1 MSLRNITIPKREV
14 LVGSDKFT
22 VSGVSADQVFG
33 LYSRHREDLAVLFD
47 NLAGR
52 VEGPSILTSVE
63 GIITQFPLVIAEGIA
78 LASGG
83 RPDSEH
89 WEEEVEVARSLPLPV
104 QVDALMKIGELTFSP
119 EMPPKK
125 FFALLVGL
133 IQQLNGT
140 TTLAVGS
147 DN

>member
-1 MSLRNITIPKREV
+1 MTLRNITIPKREV

-47 NLAGR
+47 NLSGR
-52 VEGPSILTSVE
+52 SQASDVLSSVE
-63 GIITQFPLVIAEGIA
+63 GIVTQFPIVIAEGIA

-83 RPDSEH
+83 RPETEH
-89 WEEEVEVARSLPLPV
+89 WEEEVAIARSLPLPI